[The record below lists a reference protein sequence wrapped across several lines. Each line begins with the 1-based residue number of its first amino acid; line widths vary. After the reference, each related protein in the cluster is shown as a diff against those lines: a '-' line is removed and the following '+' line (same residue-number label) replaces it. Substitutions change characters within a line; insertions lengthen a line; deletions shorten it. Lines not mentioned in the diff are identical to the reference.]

1 MPSTEQHGTEAAE
14 PPTQDTPPSPSTSSQ
29 RQRKS
34 RETDTERAIKEIK
47 NLVSLKLQVQQ
58 LRKQAVDVK
67 DSLTKLFSDAE
78 ITQEEAQQLL
88 QEIDTLAEYV
98 ELKRSYLA
106 ARQKA
111 KPALVLL
118 EECEMQEDEVLE
130 LT

>member
-1 MPSTEQHGTEAAE
+1 MPSTEQHGPRATE
-14 PPTQDTPPSPSTSSQ
+14 PSTQETPPPSTSAQ
-29 RQRKS
+29 RPRKS

-58 LRKQAVDVK
+58 LRKQAVDIK

-106 ARQKA
+106 AREKA
-111 KPALVLL
+111 KPALALL

>member
-1 MPSTEQHGTEAAE
+1 MPSTQEYPGA
-14 PPTQDTPPSPSTSSQ
+14 PLTQDTPPLPATTQ

-58 LRKQAVDVK
+58 LRQQAVDIK

-78 ITQEEAQQLL
+78 ISQEEAQQLL

-106 ARQKA
+106 AREKA
-111 KPALVLL
+111 KPALALL